1 LRVAVLGAAGGMGS
15 FFARYFRRQ
24 GQDVVVFDVR
34 RPAKFPAGFSAAKSN
49 SDAVRGADVVVVA
62 VPMGTTAAVVREV
75 SPDLKRGSIV
85 VEMTSVKGDAL
96 AELRTICKSSGAT
109 LLSIHP
115 MFGPLS
121 KEKNFKM
128 CVVGGR
134 KDEAAARLF
143 FPGARTILLGPKE
156 HDRLMAYTLSLVHL
170 LNLAFASAVVRS
182 MGLDQFKIIATPLA
196 SAQLNLS
203 QAVLSQDP
211 DLFSRIQTENP
222 FVVEVLSSVISQLEG
237 FRGLAERNDTSKF
250 EEVFTATAGSFSRAA
265 LDEALRRIYSAL
277 PQT

>member
-1 LRVAVLGAAGGMGS
+1 MRVAVLGAAGGMGS

-24 GQDVVVFDVR
+24 GQDVAVFDVR
-34 RPAKFPAGFSAAKSN
+34 RPAKFPAGTSVAKSN
-49 SDAVRGADVVVVA
+49 SDAVRGADVVLVA
-62 VPMGTTAAVVREV
+62 VPMGATAAVVREV
-75 SPDLKRGSIV
+75 SPDLERGSIV
-85 VEMTSVKGDAL
+85 IEMTSVKGDAL
-96 AELRTICKSSGAT
+96 AELRSICESGGVN

-134 KDEAAARLF
+134 KDEAAARLI
-143 FPGARTILLGPKE
+143 FPGARMILLGSKE
-156 HDRLMAYTLSLVHL
+156 HDRLMAYALSLVHL

-182 MGLDQFKIIATPLA
+182 MGLDQFKNIATPLA

-222 FVVEVLSSVISQLEG
+222 FVVEVLSSFISQLEG
-237 FRGLAERNDTSKF
+237 FQRSAEMKDTSKF
-250 EEVFTATAGSFSRAA
+250 EEAFAATASTFSRTA
-265 LDEALRRIYSAL
+265 LDEALRRIYTAL
-277 PQT
+277 P